1 MQNYSQPF
9 ITIGIASYN
18 YANYLTEAFEA
29 IKRQKFRDF
38 EILYADDGSTD
49 ESVSIIESFITK
61 NPNMTI
67 RLIVG
72 ENIGLFGNKQ
82 RLIDN
87 AQGKYLMLCDADDWM
102 DDDCLEILA
111 DAALR
116 TDADRIVSE
125 IRNVDGDKGRV
136 MHIQSFP
143 RNPSKWCET
152 LHHGALYKLA
162 VIRDNHIKIPD
173 SLPDDFLFVTQFNLY
188 AQTTHF
194 VRKSLYNWRL
204 HSVSESHRNW
214 ENNQWRG
221 ARLLKIVAC
230 TIQELDNQCQNNLTK
245 QDIEDL
251 RLYLLKHYCYYCIKD
266 VTFIG
271 SFNQAFR
278 EYDKMKKIMRLYFP
292 KYKQSLF
299 NRDKKLSPFRP
310 KVHLAMEISCLLEKF
325 HLFFPALRIYGIIM
339 KVIGHRHSF

>member
-1 MQNYSQPF
+1 MVGYSQPF

-49 ESVSIIESFITK
+49 ESVSVIESFITE

-125 IRNVDGDKGRV
+125 IRNVDGDKGQIMYV
-136 MHIQSFP
+136 QSFP
-143 RNPSKWCET
+143 RNPSKWCEA

-162 VIRDNHIKIPD
+162 VIRENHIKIPD

-188 AQTTHF
+188 AQITHF

-221 ARLLKIVAC
+221 TRLLKIIAC
-230 TIQELDNQCQNNLTK
+230 TIHELDDQCQNNLTK
-245 QDIEDL
+245 QDIDDL
-251 RLYLLKHYCYYCIKD
+251 NLFLLKNYCFYCIKD
-266 VTFIG
+266 VSSIQ
-271 SFNQAFR
+271 SLNKAIE
-278 EYDKMKKIMRLYFP
+278 EYNGMRKIMKKSFP
-292 KYKQSLF
+292 EYNNFFFKRGIK
-299 NRDKKLSPFRP
+299 NSPFRP
-310 KVHLAMEISCLLEKF
+310 RVHLAVAVSCVLEKV
-325 HLFFPALRIYGIIM
+325 HLFFPILRIYGIIM
-339 KVIGHRHSF
+339 RMGHRHSL